1 MEKDTDGN
9 TQDDLKKLDKQKRT
23 ELKKVN
29 IAEIDSRLHEETR
42 RLVKQARDK
51 GASSWLNA
59 LPIEEMAFNLSKE
72 EFRDALRLRYGLR
85 LDNLP
90 TNCPCGQP
98 FNVTHALSCKKGGF
112 VNERHDNIRDLL
124 TSLLARVCVDV
135 EVEPHLATLST
146 ETFTKKTANT
156 SDEARLDI
164 KAKSFWQRG
173 QTAFFDVR
181 VTHVNASSQQQQPD
195 TAKIF
200 RQHEQAKKREYM
212 ERVLQ
217 VENGSFTPLI
227 FGTNG
232 GLGHEC
238 QTFIQTLGNKMA
250 AKEGEEYHQ
259 TITWMRTRL
268 SFEILRSAIACIRGS
283 RIPFRRN
290 EEEMRDFE
298 LKNISA
304 GAAA

>member
-238 QTFIQTLGNKMA
+238 QTFLQTLGNKIA
-250 AKEGEEYHQ
+250 TKEGEDYHQ

-268 SFEILRSAIACIRGS
+268 SFEILRSAIACVRGS
-283 RIPFRRN
+283 RILFRRN
-290 EEEMRDFE
+290 E
-298 LKNISA
+298 
-304 GAAA
+304 